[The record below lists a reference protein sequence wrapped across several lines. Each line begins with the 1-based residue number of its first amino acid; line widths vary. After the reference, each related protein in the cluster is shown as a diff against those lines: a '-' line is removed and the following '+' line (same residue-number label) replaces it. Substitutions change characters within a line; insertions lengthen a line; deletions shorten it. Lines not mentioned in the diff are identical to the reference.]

1 MGWLNKTKIKK
12 KPRKGKKIGREEKRR
27 DLSGVI

>member
-12 KPRKGKKIGREEKRR
+12 KPRKGRKKKEGKRR
-27 DLSGVI
+27 DETCQE